1 MLFALDALGMIGSG
15 SQGGRRW
22 RREKGEGKMRLEFI
36 NLLQEELTLNL
47 NHPTKSILAQKRLT
61 QRTLDRLQ
69 QKVELPDRLSLDNWA
84 QQINSQIESDSTTD
98 TPNNRQEA
106 MVEVNNVEG
115 GGDWDQFT
123 TRARQ
128 DLLSTKVNKRLNILN
143 NELLPLVKKRKL

>member
-1 MLFALDALGMIGSG
+1 MLWAWLGVLPKVEMWSEREEIK
-15 SQGGRRW
+15 QRW
-22 RREKGEGKMRLEFI
+22 DW

-47 NHPTKSILAQKRLT
+47 NHPTKSILAQQRLT

-84 QQINSQIESDSTTD
+84 QQINLQIESDLTTD
-98 TPNNRQEA
+98 TSIKRQEA

>member
-1 MLFALDALGMIGSG
+1 
-15 SQGGRRW
+15 
-22 RREKGEGKMRLEFI
+22 
-36 NLLQEELTLNL
+36 LQEELTLNL
-47 NHPTKSILAQKRLT
+47 NHPTKSILAQQRLT

-84 QQINSQIESDSTTD
+84 QQINLQIESDLTTD
-98 TPNNRQEA
+98 TSIKRQEA